1 MGMMGQPP
9 EKLRDEMRRDLHST
23 HKNPVA
29 PRAGAEVGEE
39 VESGET
45 AAAAAAATNSM
56 SDTRRRA
63 RGKREVDNKA
73 GSQEMHENGI
83 GKAWTKHDLGGS
95 R

>member
-1 MGMMGQPP
+1 M
-9 EKLRDEMRRDLHST
+9 
-23 HKNPVA
+23 
-29 PRAGAEVGEE
+29 GEE
-39 VESGET
+39 VESGEAAA